1 MSECT
6 AVLLF
11 SQWFL
16 GYKMNMGLG
25 VLCFSSNGV
34 RFS

>member
-1 MSECT
+1 MSEWT
-6 AVLLF
+6 AGLLF
-11 SQWFL
+11 SQSFV

-25 VLCFSSNGV
+25 VFCFWSNGV